1 MRIVVVHPHSW
12 PNVRRGGERYAHGL
26 VRYLVEAGHDVDF
39 VTYGRPAAEHLY
51 GARLVHLP
59 ARVMELAART
69 KVDPTRS
76 VGAVAMPFL
85 ARGNYDVI
93 HAFVPSVALAAKA
106 VGKPS
111 VYTELGHRDARWA
124 KAHPVGAF
132 ELRTAA
138 KAAAQV
144 TALSTSA
151 AAALEPVIGRPADV
165 VPPGVWLDDFTPNL
179 AARSGPPV
187 VLFNSDPT
195 EAAKRLHF
203 LIRAFPLVLDVHP
216 DARLSIAMGTEGQA
230 EGAFELA
237 GAAAARVRA
246 ATDFPGQGSL
256 GEVPGRYRAATVTVL
271 PSEWE
276 GFGLVAVESLAC
288 GTPVVA
294 TASGGPLDIA
304 EGTDVVRT
312 YPVSAIRSL
321 AGAILD
327 AVALARTEGTAARC
341 VAQAARF
348 EWSAHAGPLH
358 EEVYERAAK
367 S

>member
-1 MRIVVVHPHSW
+1 MRIAVVHPHSW
-12 PNVRRGGERYAHGL
+12 PTVRRGGERYAHGL
-26 VRYLVEAGHDVDF
+26 LRFLVEDGHDVDF

-59 ARVMELAART
+59 ARVMEWAAQA
-69 KVDPTRS
+69 KVDATRS
-76 VGAVAMPFL
+76 VGAVALPFL
-85 ARGNYDVI
+85 ARGGYDVI

-106 VGKPS
+106 VGRPS
-111 VYTELGHRDARWA
+111 VSTELGHRDARWA

-138 KAAAQV
+138 RAAAQV

-151 AAALEPVIGRPADV
+151 AAALAPVIGRTPDV
-165 VPPGVWLDDFTPNL
+165 VPPGVWLDDFAPDL
-179 AARSGPPV
+179 SVRSGPPV

-203 LIRAFPLVLDVHP
+203 LIRAFPLVLDAHP
-216 DARLSIAMGTEGQA
+216 DARLSVAMGTQMQA
-230 EGAFELA
+230 ESAFELA

-256 GEVPGRYRAATVTVL
+256 DDVPARYREATVTVL
-271 PSEWE
+271 PSEYE

-288 GTPVVA
+288 GTPVVV

-304 EGTDVVRT
+304 EGTDVVKT
-312 YPVSAIRSL
+312 YPVSGLRALATSILEAI
-321 AGAILD
+321 D
-327 AVALARTEGTAARC
+327 LARTEGTAARC
-341 VAQAARF
+341 VAHAARW
-348 EWSAHAGPLH
+348 EWSAHVGPQH
-358 EEVYERAAK
+358 VEVYERAAK